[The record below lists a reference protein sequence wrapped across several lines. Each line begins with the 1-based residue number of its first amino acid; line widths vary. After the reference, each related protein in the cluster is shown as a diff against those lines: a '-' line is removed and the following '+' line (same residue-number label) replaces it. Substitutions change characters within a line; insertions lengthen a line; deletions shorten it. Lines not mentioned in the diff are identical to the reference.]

1 MSSAIE
7 ETTNLINELRE
18 RLQDPLTSEDDAHVL
33 EQQLADALKRFKVLN
48 ETRTSASS
56 LLKG

>member
-18 RLQDPLTSEDDAHVL
+18 RLQDPLTSEDDTHVL